1 MTGHALMGSIRTEIF
16 TLYGIR
22 MAMTGSDPMI
32 LKMSTATE
40 FGQGDNNAKIPTE
53 RGGVET
59 K

>member
-1 MTGHALMGSIRTEIF
+1 M
-16 TLYGIR
+16 
-22 MAMTGSDPMI
+22 MTGSTPTT